1 MGPAADAVP
10 KFQKML
16 RVPDLVGCS
25 LTALCPHLTF
35 SRGAAGTEIHSRP
48 RKPICYDSRA
58 MLRVLEID
66 PGFLYLNPHTVLAVV
81 IFVVSVI
88 ENFPNADDL
97 TSGHQGAVGNI
108 ESTSFKCYQFTA
120 VAALVHYHHVYILR
134 LASVQYK
141 MVLLFSFFFFFL
153 FLKHLFSQ
161 QKLIFF
167 FLSRFLLPSLGLQC
181 RSYSH
186 FQL

>member
-97 TSGHQGAVGNI
+97 TSGHQGAVDNI

-120 VAALVHYHHVYILR
+120 VAALVYYHHVYILR

-141 MVLLFSFFFFFL
+141 MVHFFFSFFFF
-153 FLKHLFSQ
+153 SQ
-161 QKLIFF
+161 AFVLSAEVDFF